1 MKASKDGS
9 RWFILGH
16 ECGSTFT
23 VNTSEFIEK
32 INDNLDLRC
41 PNCFEKIGPNLLK
54 TLEQFFGLYE
64 LLIDKLT
71 KNNFTIREVFE
82 DEVDSEL

>member
-1 MKASKDGS
+1 MKAFKEGS
-9 RWFILGH
+9 RSFILGH

-23 VNTSEFIEK
+23 VNTSEFIER

-41 PNCFEKIGPNLLK
+41 PNCFEKIGPNPLK

>member
-1 MKASKDGS
+1 MKTDKDGS
-9 RWFILGH
+9 RWFILSH

-23 VNTSEFIEK
+23 VNSSEFIEK

-41 PNCFEKIGPNLLK
+41 PNCFEKVGPDLLK

-64 LLIDKLT
+64 WLIDKLT

-82 DEVDSEL
+82 EEVNSDL

>member
-1 MKASKDGS
+1 MKTFKEGS

-23 VNTSEFIEK
+23 VNTSEFIER

-64 LLIDKLT
+64 LLIDKLAN
-71 KNNFTIREVFE
+71 NNFTIREVFE

>member
-1 MKASKDGS
+1 MKSEKDGS

-16 ECGSTFT
+16 GCGSTFT

-32 INDNLDLRC
+32 INDNLELRC
-41 PNCFEKIGPNLLK
+41 PNCFEEIGLNLLK

-64 LLIDKLT
+64 LLTDKLG
-71 KNNFTIREVFE
+71 KNNFTIREVFDQE
-82 DEVDSEL
+82 IDSEL

>member
-1 MKASKDGS
+1 MKTFKEGS

-23 VNTSEFIEK
+23 VNTSEFIER

>member
-1 MKASKDGS
+1 VKTEKDET

-23 VNTSEFIEK
+23 VNTSEFIER
-32 INDNLDLRC
+32 INDNLELRC

-64 LLIDKLT
+64 MVINKLT

-82 DEVDSEL
+82 QEIDSEL

>member
-1 MKASKDGS
+1 MKAYKEGS

-23 VNTSEFIEK
+23 VSTSEFIER
-32 INDNLDLRC
+32 INENLDLRC
-41 PNCFEKIGPNLLK
+41 PNCFEEIGPNLLK

-64 LLIDKLT
+64 LLIDKLAN
-71 KNNFTIREVFE
+71 NNFTIREVFE

>member
-1 MKASKDGS
+1 MKAIKEGS
-9 RWFILGH
+9 RWFIFGH

-23 VNTSEFIEK
+23 VNTSEFIER
-32 INDNLDLRC
+32 INDNLDLKC
-41 PNCFEKIGPNLLK
+41 PNCFEKIGPNPLK

-82 DEVDSEL
+82 EEVDSEL

>member
-1 MKASKDGS
+1 MKAFKDGS
-9 RWFILGH
+9 RWFLLGH

-23 VNTSEFIEK
+23 VNTSEFIER
-32 INDNLDLRC
+32 INDNRELRC

>member
-1 MKASKDGS
+1 MKTFKDGG
-9 RWFILGH
+9 RWFILSH

-32 INDNLDLRC
+32 INDNLELRC
-41 PNCFEKIGPNLLK
+41 PNCFESIGPNLLK

-82 DEVDSEL
+82 DEVDSDL

>member
-1 MKASKDGS
+1 MKTDKDGS

-23 VNTSEFIEK
+23 VNTSEYIEK
-32 INDNLDLRC
+32 IDSNLELRC

-64 LLIDKLT
+64 LLIHKLT

>member
-1 MKASKDGS
+1 MKTFKEGS

-23 VNTSEFIEK
+23 VNTSEFIER
-32 INDNLDLRC
+32 INDNLELRC

-64 LLIDKLT
+64 LLIDKLAN
-71 KNNFTIREVFE
+71 NNFTIREVFE

>member
-1 MKASKDGS
+1 MKAFKDGS
-9 RWFILGH
+9 RWFLLGH

-23 VNTSEFIEK
+23 VNTSEFIER

-82 DEVDSEL
+82 DEVESEL

>member
-1 MKASKDGS
+1 MKTEKEGT

-23 VNTSEFIEK
+23 VNTSEFIER
-32 INDNLDLRC
+32 INDNLELRC

-54 TLEQFFGLYE
+54 TLEQFFGMYE
-64 LLIDKLT
+64 LLIDKLS

>member
-1 MKASKDGS
+1 MKTFKEGS

-23 VNTSEFIEK
+23 VNTSEFIER
-32 INDNLDLRC
+32 INDNRELRC

>member
-1 MKASKDGS
+1 MKTFKEGS

-23 VNTSEFIEK
+23 VNTSEFIER

-82 DEVDSEL
+82 DEVESEL

>member
-1 MKASKDGS
+1 MKTENDGA
-9 RWFILGH
+9 RWFLLGH

-23 VNTSEFIEK
+23 VNTSEFIKK
-32 INDNLDLRC
+32 INDNLELRC
-41 PNCFEKIGPNLLK
+41 PNCFEKIGPNLSK

>member
-1 MKASKDGS
+1 MKTEKEGA
-9 RWFILGH
+9 RWFLLGH

-32 INDNLDLRC
+32 ISDNHELAC
-41 PNCFEKIGPNLLK
+41 PNCFEKIGLNLLK

-82 DEVDSEL
+82 DEADSEL